1 MIVNDRYNLHNNDQ
15 HIMDHSLFVTES
27 QQMWLDWLETEH
39 GQHYVDMLFDIPKK
53 QLIIKKAER
62 FFKKL
67 EKEQIKRKLSEF
79 LSEFL

>member
-39 GQHYVDMLFDIPKK
+39 GQHYVDMLFDIP
-53 QLIIKKAER
+53 
-62 FFKKL
+62 
-67 EKEQIKRKLSEF
+67 
-79 LSEFL
+79 